1 MMFFRYVWNRLA
13 ESLHRSLRE
22 RQRQAP
28 DQARSLPLLKGG
40 TMQTTRNGELNT
52 SLQQKSYFAMLR
64 KSEAKVP
71 LQSGNRDAIT
81 WKSKLRLC

>member
-1 MMFFRYVWNRLA
+1 
-13 ESLHRSLRE
+13 
-22 RQRQAP
+22 
-28 DQARSLPLLKGG
+28 
-40 TMQTTRNGELNT
+40 MQTTGNGELNT
-52 SLQQKSYFAMLR
+52 GLQQKSYFAMLR